1 MSSIRYVAPLDRAL
15 QHMRTMLF
23 RPFAA
28 KKWLVI
34 AFAAWLADLGSGGG
48 GGPSST
54 FDASDA
60 VRKSWGAADA
70 GLLPPG
76 LSGPFS
82 EWSSSSAFFGLSV
95 LALGLVVIGAVL
107 LALLVLWISARG
119 KFIFLDCV
127 IHDRAAIKA
136 PWSRYRQQGNS
147 LFLWNLAWITAG
159 MLAVSAVAAAVML
172 GGLLSGLL
180 SGFEPGVAPIIGLV
194 LAAALPVI
202 PLLYLFLWIESF
214 VVPIMYRREI
224 AILEALKE
232 FWGLLSARPAPFVLY
247 GLFYLLMLL
256 CVFFVVIALVV
267 LTCGVGALLLIIPYV
282 GAVVML
288 PISITLRAYSLAW
301 LEQIDPRY
309 GLSVEPGAPPQFPD
323 PA

>member
-224 AILEALKE
+224 AILEAL
-232 FWGLLSARPAPFVLY
+232 GASRALCPLRPLLSPDAALRVLRGDRIGGADLRSRGSAAHHSLRGGGGDAADQHHFARLLSGLAGADRSALWVERRAWSSAPV
-247 GLFYLLMLL
+247 
-256 CVFFVVIALVV
+256 
-267 LTCGVGALLLIIPYV
+267 P
-282 GAVVML
+282 
-288 PISITLRAYSLAW
+288 
-301 LEQIDPRY
+301 
-309 GLSVEPGAPPQFPD
+309 
-323 PA
+323 